1 MPPDTTFHPPPH
13 FLLGW
18 LSQYMR
24 MIEASY
30 KLIGQNV
37 TFDNMIKGIPEPD
50 NDDDYDESVAATA
63 SVCTI
68 LLAAP
73 YMLD

>member
-1 MPPDTTFHPPPH
+1 
-13 FLLGW
+13 
-18 LSQYMR
+18 

-30 KLIGQNV
+30 KLIGQNF
-37 TFDNMIKGIPEPD
+37 TFDNMIRGIPEPD